1 MSPQANSMDYLVGD
15 PKPLRDSGD
24 GLQDRA
30 DSLRLLA
37 AEILA
42 TLVANRERGALTT
55 TPPKCGEAFDG
66 MIVQWRARLKTL
78 TNSAPRSSS
87 PCGVEE
93 GA

>member
-24 GLQDRA
+24 GL
-30 DSLRLLA
+30 LA

-55 TPPKCGEAFDG
+55 TPPKYGEAFDG

-93 GA
+93 G